1 MTYANEL
8 SEPLLAAQTT
18 NNGAAA
24 TFVDIYAGNVA
35 PLNPP
40 LVIPAN
46 YLKTG
51 TMLKTTAFGTYS
63 VTSATTPTLTF
74 ELTLGA
80 TPTVL
85 ALAFAFTAGSGVTT
99 LPWKWETL
107 TVIRDTGTTSTGLA
121 VTYGTLIY
129 HTVAVNTNPALM
141 ASIPQTAIAPVAID
155 TTVASTFTLRAAYS
169 AQATTNIIV
178 LHGFSV
184 EELTQ
189 I

>member
-1 MTYANEL
+1 MPLRQSYANEL
-8 SEPLLAAQTT
+8 SEPLLAVSTT

-24 TFVDIYAGNVA
+24 TAVDIYKGNVA

-51 TMLKTTAFGTYS
+51 TMLKTTAFGTFS
-63 VTSATTPTLTF
+63 STGTPTLTF
-74 ELTLGA
+74 SLTLAA
-80 TPTVL
+80 TTL
-85 ALAFAFTAGSGVTT
+85 CTSNAIATSTVTT

-107 TVIRDTGTTSTGLA
+107 TVVRDTGLVAAGLA
-121 VTYGTLIY
+121 VTHGHLTYNTTSVTGTVTIQCL
-129 HTVAVNTNPALM
+129 
-141 ASIPQTAIAPVAID
+141 PQIAIATVGID
-155 TTVASTFTLRAAYS
+155 TTVASVFTLNAAFS
-169 AQATTNIIV
+169 AQSASNIVV